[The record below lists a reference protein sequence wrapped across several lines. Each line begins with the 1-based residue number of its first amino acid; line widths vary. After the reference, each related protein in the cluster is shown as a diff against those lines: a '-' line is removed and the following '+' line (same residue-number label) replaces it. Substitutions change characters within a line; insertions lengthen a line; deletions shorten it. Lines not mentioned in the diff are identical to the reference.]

1 MVLERQPFVSTRL
14 QEDRDQDKGRIISLR
29 FNEDEL
35 KLLAEQKLAFDT
47 QVDSAAIK
55 ICWVLGWRVLQ
66 HDLGE
71 ETLKWLSRRDRVRI
85 EVPK

>member
-1 MVLERQPFVSTRL
+1 MTLERKPFTTTRL
-14 QEDRDQDKGRIISLR
+14 QEERDQDKGRVISIRL
-29 FNEDEL
+29 NEDEL
-35 KLLAEQKLAFDT
+35 EMLRIQKAAFDT

-71 ETLKWLSRRDRVRI
+71 DTLKWLSRRDRVRI